1 MEKDIV
7 VRIEELMDL
16 FDEGEVTTAD
26 KVGRSEEALRREMF
40 QNAFKSDR
48 TEKAGG
54 GRIGFK
60 KGLSVELYNSLINEY
75 TNVLDEGVKNNKLIN
90 APSWESFVTSKGYKT
105 ASLTYYADKP
115 APTKLLKEKK
125 LELANKLIDAENLK
139 LNGIT
144 KGAGEGASSIFQGKI
159 TNNRIGHL
167 SKSIE
172 GDLSRLVDKKLDTR
186 KDKINKA
193 FNYIMNPDYKMSTKG
208 NTGVAHEIQKLI
220 APNTTKG
227 RITKEIR
234 LVLDTI
240 PEYKAAEDK
249 FKYINR
255 ILSKVP
261 TGTDTSMGYLMEMAE
276 NNKLG
281 KANFEDWWKL
291 AGDKPEQFAMR
302 EVMRNWNN
310 AKGKGDFKLYNLNGK
325 EIIWKGKDNKISIN
339 KILFSYADPDDFG
352 YKNKL
357 YSFFKP
363 DEKTLAKINIA
374 VPNEGVFDLKGNIR
388 NLNEFD
394 ELVEIVD
401 GRNKL
406 FNTEMIDPFTGEKS
420 TYKKVYE
427 NIYKNIKTTAYGT
440 KKGYSRVSA
449 MAGHIDHEF
458 GTKKY
463 PFNNLR
469 ISTGQQNLMFKTLA
483 DAAENNEALKP
494 YVKALEAEMY
504 TGGSVDDQIKA
515 IVNETNE
522 LGKIVKNAPGKITIP
537 TATETAAFKF
547 LKNEIPDIPES
558 VINYLQPKAE
568 AAEKILQET
577 PNLGKAFDIQI
588 SDYFCDRKAGAKGG
602 RLGFANGTCPISE
615 KKKNLVNY
623 SKRVVA
629 GDVAPETAERIAKEV
644 AKVTAKVGSKGAL
657 ATFLGPAGIGLD
669 IVYEVGSIGFDMAY
683 GTPFKRALENNWI
696 TGAFTKTTGEEAYN
710 KDLFAKFPQ
719 AQPYGRAGEII
730 NRMTK
735 IERALDNMDAGVEG
749 LDSMNN
755 PQRYAALE
763 AEYKNLEK
771 ELDVVGRKEV
781 VSEGPAG
788 KFSYETY
795 KALEPGSNEQIA
807 YNQAKQE
814 FDAIEAAKAPIKPM
828 SKAGFEQMIKEGA
841 QDRPVLGKMDIGMIP
856 DVTAF
861 TKKQL
866 DDVLFNVGQEA
877 GFKSTPSPYSFG
889 LGEITVGPQA
899 GKYSEILGYQ
909 QLADILQQDLD
920 RAKTDEIARA
930 GGVANLA
937 GGGIAKIAGVDSG
950 PPPESGPMSQGLQGL
965 MKRGI
970 KG

>member
-16 FDEGEVTTAD
+16 FDDDEVTTAD
-26 KVGRSEEALRREMF
+26 KIERPQSAL
-40 QNAFKSDR
+40 DR
-48 TEKAGG
+48 DAIRDFNIRNPKAGG

-60 KGLSVELYNSLINEY
+60 KGLSVDLYNSLINEY
-75 TNVLDEGVKNNKLIN
+75 TDLLDEGVKNNKLIN

-172 GDLSRLVDKKLDTR
+172 GDLSRLVNKNLDTR

-310 AKGKGDFKLYNLNGK
+310 AKGKGDFKLYDLNGE

-339 KILFSYADPDDFG
+339 KILFSYADPDDLG

-363 DEKTLAKINIA
+363 DEKTLAKINMA

-388 NLNEFD
+388 NLDEFN
-394 ELVEIVD
+394 ELVEVVD

-440 KKGYSRVSA
+440 KEGYTKSSA

-469 ISTGQQNLMFKTLA
+469 ISTGQQNQMFSALA
-483 DAAENNEALKP
+483 NAAENNEALKP
-494 YVKALEAEMY
+494 YVRALEAEIY

-547 LKNEIPDIPES
+547 LKNEIPGIPES

-577 PNLGKAFDIQI
+577 PELKKLIATLGGGNCGRGFKNQGGRVGLKDGPINLDVCFQNATNRINSGFKNATKAEAKNYTKLLNIVKGSATIGKNLLKFGIVPEALFVGADSLIRVGLGDTFEEAGLRA
-588 SDYFCDRKAGAKGG
+588 SDYLLPGDQTKEADILKVQRTIGDMAATNVGKVLDYRNQLAKINS
-602 RLGFANGTCPISE
+602 LEQQKQS
-615 KKKNLVNY
+615 
-623 SKRVVA
+623 
-629 GDVAPETAERIAKEV
+629 AE
-644 AKVTAKVGSKGAL
+644 AL
-657 ATFLGPAGIGLD
+657 SPT
-669 IVYEVGSIGFDMAY
+669 SGFDYLPDRTEDIKNIDMRLNEEKTNLQNKFMVSEAE
-683 GTPFKRALENNWI
+683 TVAADRALE
-696 TGAFTKTTGEEAYN
+696 EAYDIS
-710 KDLFAKFPQ
+710 KAKSPFAKFKLFAK
-719 AQPYGRAGEII
+719 
-730 NRMTK
+730 
-735 IERALDNMDAGVEG
+735 
-749 LDSMNN
+749 
-755 PQRYAALE
+755 
-763 AEYKNLEK
+763 NL
-771 ELDVVGRKEV
+771 G
-781 VSEGPAG
+781 
-788 KFSYETY
+788 SYEEDPFSSDVIAPEKTQAELNLDMFPTMPREFLTE
-795 KALEPGSNEQIA
+795 KTSDLLDRTQAL
-807 YNQAKQE
+807 
-814 FDAIEAAKAPIKPM
+814 
-828 SKAGFEQMIKEGA
+828 
-841 QDRPVLGKMDIGMIP
+841 
-856 DVTAF
+856 
-861 TKKQL
+861 KQL
-866 DDVLFNVGQEA
+866 GYDVSTKDLMEEQERLRSLPLSEYVTTYGPEQVYGTQGTFFGQ
-877 GFKSTPSPYSFG
+877 P
-889 LGEITVGPQA
+889 
-899 GKYSEILGYQ
+899 
-909 QLADILQQDLD
+909 
-920 RAKTDEIARA
+920 
-930 GGVANLA
+930 LA
-937 GGGIAKIAGVDSG
+937 GGGIAGLSGGVKSG
-950 PPPESGPMSQGLQGL
+950 PPPEKGPNPQGLPSL
-965 MKRGI
+965 LKRVRNI
-970 KG
+970 

>member
-1 MEKDIV
+1 DAI
-7 VRIEELMDL
+7 RDFNI
-16 FDEGEVTTAD
+16 
-26 KVGRSEEALRREMF
+26 R
-40 QNAFKSDR
+40 NP
-48 TEKAGG
+48 KAGG

-60 KGLSVELYNSLINEY
+60 KGLSVDLYNSLINEY
-75 TNVLDEGVKNNKLIN
+75 TDLLDEGVKNNKLIN

-139 LNGIT
+139 LDGMT
-144 KGAGEGASSIFQGKI
+144 KGAGAGKGASNIFLGKI
-159 TNNRIGHL
+159 TNNKIGHM
-167 SKSIE
+167 SKQIE
-172 GDLSRLVDKKLDTR
+172 GDLSRLVDKNLDTR

-208 NTGVAHEIQKLI
+208 NTGVTHEIQKLI

-227 RITKEIR
+227 RITKEIS
-234 LVLDTI
+234 LVLNTI
-240 PEYKAAEDK
+240 PEYKAAKDK

-302 EVMRNWNN
+302 EVIRNWNN
-310 AKGKGDFKLYNLNGK
+310 AKGKGDFKLYDLNGK

-339 KILFSYADPDDFG
+339 KILFSYADPDDLG

-363 DEKTLAKINIA
+363 DEKILAKINKG

-388 NLNEFD
+388 NLNEFN
-394 ELVEIVD
+394 ELVEVVD

-406 FNTEMIDPFTGEKS
+406 YNTEMIDPFTGEKS

-440 KKGYSRVSA
+440 KEGYTKSSA

-469 ISTGQQNLMFKTLA
+469 ISTGQQNIMFSTLA
-483 DAAENNEALKP
+483 NAAENNEALKP
-494 YVKALEAEMY
+494 FVRALEAEMY

-547 LKNEIPDIPES
+547 LKNEIPNIPES

-577 PNLGKAFDIQI
+577 PNLAKAYNIEMDNLLLKLSGQI
-588 SDYFCDRKAGAKGG
+588 DPDCAGAIKQAVADGG
-602 RLGFANGTCPISE
+602 RIGLKTIGSPNYCITKARNYMSQELVNGIGTQQNAKTSLIKRIIAGSANFLKQNLSPKELLKMENLIGKPALYGAAAFETGIVADDVFRKGMPLNVAAAESLFGSILNLDADAARA
-615 KKKNLVNY
+615 KNLLESNVQLSPAAKEYAQNILDY
-623 SKRVVA
+623 DKYRKLDLSFPSSLVASKMPGSDKYFKMQKDLRNKIENT
-629 GDVAPETAERIAKEV
+629 PET
-644 AKVTAKVGSKGAL
+644 GAM
-657 ATFLGPAGIGLD
+657 D
-669 IVYEVGSIGFDMAY
+669 YMS
-683 GTPFKRALENNWI
+683 ALNE
-696 TGAFTKTTGEEAYN
+696 
-710 KDLFAKFPQ
+710 
-719 AQPYGRAGEII
+719 
-730 NRMTK
+730 
-735 IERALDNMDAGVEG
+735 
-749 LDSMNN
+749 
-755 PQRYAALE
+755 
-763 AEYKNLEK
+763 
-771 ELDVVGRKEV
+771 
-781 VSEGPAG
+781 SEGI
-788 KFSYETY
+788 F
-795 KALEPGSNEQIA
+795 KA
-807 YNQAKQE
+807 
-814 FDAIEAAKAPIKPM
+814 KP
-828 SKAGFEQMIKEGA
+828 KTIN
-841 QDRPVLGKMDIGMIP
+841 VLGKDITIDAPDSP
-856 DVTAF
+856 DVTPLVNKLSRPPGTRAGPMTTKQDMQIDLSLPTYDRSF
-861 TKKQL
+861 TAS
-866 DDVLFNVGQEA
+866 DDFINQYLKSIGQEPLA
-877 GFKSTPSPYSFG
+877 PGEGTLFRMREPDQMG
-889 LGEITVGPQA
+889 LYGTQE
-899 GKYSEILGYQ
+899 KF
-909 QLADILQQDLD
+909 
-920 RAKTDEIARA
+920 
-930 GGVANLA
+930 A
-937 GGGIAKIAGVDSG
+937 GGGIAGLSG
-950 PPPESGPMSQGLQGL
+950 GIDEGPQRRSMN
-965 MKRGI
+965 
-970 KG
+970 